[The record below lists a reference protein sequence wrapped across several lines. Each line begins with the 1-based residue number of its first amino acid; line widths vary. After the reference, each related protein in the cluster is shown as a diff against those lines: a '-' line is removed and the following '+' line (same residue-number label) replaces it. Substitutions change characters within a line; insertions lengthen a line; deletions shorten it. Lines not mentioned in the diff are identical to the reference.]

1 MTALDPWGVQL
12 GDSGIQLGPGTPYAV
27 RVMDGIERSIRESDT
42 DRSTADGAVMAPDYA
57 LPKTVTFEL
66 TVEGSSPAETVE
78 NFDALAEAWNSAR
91 LPEGGQ
97 STAALR
103 FRLPG
108 RDTQRL
114 EGGRPRRLVPNWAGV
129 EVCAIPVV
137 ATYFAPDP
145 RILSDT
151 QHVVDLVIGASNVTL
166 PNAGNHP
173 ASVWWDVYGA
183 ITSPGLIRSEAD
195 RFDLTGVTIANGT
208 YFRVRTD
215 PRTVTRS
222 SDSANRYQDISGD
235 PEDAFWLEVPAGGA
249 LFRAV
254 GTSPGVNAKIR
265 ATYRDCWL

>member
-12 GDSGIQLGPGTPYAV
+12 GDSGIQLGPGTPYVV
-27 RVMDGIERSIRESDT
+27 RKMDGI
-42 DRSTADGAVMAPDYA
+42 DRSPRDADVDRSLADGAVMGPDNE

-66 TVEGSSPAETVE
+66 TVEGATPAETVE
-78 NFDALAEAWNSAR
+78 NYDALAASWNSTR

-97 STAALR
+97 STATLR

-108 RDTQRL
+108 RATQRF
-114 EGGRPRRLVPNWAGV
+114 EGGRPRRLAADWSGV
-129 EVCAIPVV
+129 ELCAMPVV

-145 RILSDT
+145 HILSDT
-151 QHVVDLVIGASNVTL
+151 QHSIDLVIGASNVTL
-166 PNAGNHP
+166 PNVGNHP
-173 ASVWWDVYGA
+173 AAVWWDVYGA

-195 RFDLTGVTIANGT
+195 RFDLTGVTIANGVF
-208 YFRVRTD
+208 YRVRTD

-222 SDSANRYQDISGD
+222 SDSANRYQDITGD

-265 ATYRDCWL
+265 ALYRDTWL